1 LQRSANQFNFDKY
14 FQLLVDR
21 FWAPELQFESAGATA
36 FYLNLLKD
44 RRTPMSL
51 EQAINDH
58 TAALLVLAEAIRT
71 AGGGTVNVVATA
83 GKTDKPAATTVKTTP
98 KEEEQEEGTIFWA
111 DNKAGTV
118 GKVASQAEYDKLKKK
133 NPNLTK
139 TTETGYNKKLKD
151 AKAKAEAEKAKGGG
165 GEEPTVEDLANA
177 FGAFLPKDLEGDVR
191 DERRAFAKE
200 IIARFGGPKITDMPE
215 EHYALAINLVK
226 RKMAGHEF
234 DVEDAEFE
242 EIDEDEVEI

>member
-1 LQRSANQFNFDKY
+1 
-14 FQLLVDR
+14 
-21 FWAPELQFESAGATA
+21 
-36 FYLNLLKD
+36 
-44 RRTPMSL
+44 MSL

-71 AGGGTVNVVATA
+71 AGGGTVNVVAPA
-83 GKTDKPAATTVKTTP
+83 GKTEKAVAPADKTGPGKTQ

-151 AKAKAEAEKAKGGG
+151 AKAKAEAEKAKGGD
-165 GEEPTVEDLANA
+165 EPTVEDLANA